1 MIEYVGCTNDTD
13 NNSSGRIRYA
23 NNSNY
28 RNDSL
33 IRKESTWYFAL
44 LGRKE
49 GFEEKREEFAKVVG
63 WKRSKISNL
72 GSRKLSRGRMGNNRQ
87 ENMGISD
94 E

>member
-1 MIEYVGCTNDTD
+1 MTALSEKRVRGI
-13 NNSSGRIRYA
+13 
-23 NNSNY
+23 
-28 RNDSL
+28 L
-33 IRKESTWYFAL
+33 HL

-72 GSRKLSRGRMGNNRQ
+72 GSRKLSRGRMENNRQ

>member
-1 MIEYVGCTNDTD
+1 MSVVLTI
-13 NNSSGRIRYA
+13 
-23 NNSNY
+23 
-28 RNDSL
+28 L
-33 IRKESTWYFAL
+33 ITIHQDVFAMPTTPTTEMTALSEKRVRGILHL